1 MESFILSIVSS
12 QFCEDQERK
21 EALWPQSLCQIWLP
35 AAHSVLDNADF
46 VALHPP
52 QDVPAVR
59 GLPAEA
65 QTSPAGPTPL
75 QEGDW
80 EPAAVPGWYH

>member
-1 MESFILSIVSS
+1 MGSFLLSIISS
-12 QFCEDQERK
+12 QSCEDQERE

-59 GLPAEA
+59 GLPAKA
-65 QTSPAGPTPL
+65 QASAAGPTPL
-75 QEGDW
+75 QKGDW
-80 EPAAVPGWYH
+80 EPAAVSGWYH